1 MRILP
6 SSDRKYW
13 EQAKHVLKLGLG
25 NVRVVPCAIFG
36 RLLLLQT
43 FGYNHV
49 IMKTSALPGL
59 KSHAYNLEK
68 VGRYTVRREF
78 SLSECFVFKFL

>member
-13 EQAKHVLKLGLG
+13 ELAKHVLKLELG
-25 NVRVVPCAIFG
+25 NVRVVSSAIFG

-43 FGYNHV
+43 SLDI
-49 IMKTSALPGL
+49 IMSSLKNSALPGL
-59 KSHAYNLEK
+59 KSHSYNLEK
-68 VGRYTVRREF
+68 LAGILLEGGF
-78 SLSECFVFKFL
+78 HCLSVI